1 MNLESKIYVAGH
13 QGMVGSAIVRE
24 LYRQGYT
31 NVLLC
36 PREELDL
43 CCQNDVE
50 KFFEKEKP
58 EFVFLAAAKVGG
70 ISANQK
76 AADFI
81 YDNLAIEMNVIHSAW
96 KNGCKKLLFIGSAC
110 IYPSM
115 AAQPIQENS
124 VLTSE
129 LGKSHEAYALA
140 KISGVKYCEYL
151 NRQYG
156 AKYISVIP
164 NNLYGLND
172 NYHPQYSHV
181 LPAMIA
187 RFHEAK
193 ISGAATV
200 ICWGDGSSRREFL
213 FADDLANLCIF
224 LMDHYHDSEPINAGT
239 GYDMSIRELAEMVA
253 KVVGYS
259 GDICWD
265 ITKPNGAARRLL
277 DVSKIKSLGWK
288 HYTALEEGISLT
300 YHDFLHHQRRE
311 ER

>member
-1 MNLESKIYVAGH
+1 MDLNSKIYIAGH

-24 LYRQGYT
+24 LYRQGYI
-31 NVLLC
+31 NLLL
-36 PREELDL
+36 PTREELDL
-43 CCQNDVE
+43 RCQSGVE
-50 KFFEKEKP
+50 RFFKREKP
-58 EFVFLAAAKVGG
+58 QYVFLAAAKVGG
-70 ISANQK
+70 ISANRK

-81 YDNLAIEMNVIHSAW
+81 YDNLAIEMNIIHSAW
-96 KNGCKKLLFIGSAC
+96 QNDCKKLVFVGSAC
-110 IYPSM
+110 IYPSTAM
-115 AAQPIQENS
+115 QPIQES
-124 VLTSE
+124 SLLTSE

-140 KISGVKYCEYL
+140 KISGIKYCEYL
-151 NRQYG
+151 NQQYG
-156 AKYISVIP
+156 TEYISVIP

-172 NYHPQYSHV
+172 NYNPQSSHV

-193 ISGAATV
+193 IAGAATV
-200 ICWGDGSSRREFL
+200 TCWGDGSSRREFL
-213 FADDLANLCIF
+213 FADDFANLCIF

-277 DVSKIKSLGWK
+277 DNSKIKSLGWNRF
-288 HYTALEEGISLT
+288 TNLEEGISLT

-311 ER
+311 GR